1 MLLEEKHKSWFP
13 CFPTTNAPTL
23 HLCLFLA
30 NYITVRYIIMIG
42 LIDSYTQVTPPLDGT
57 EQSVVCG
64 I

>member
-13 CFPTTNAPTL
+13 CFPTTNASTL
-23 HLCLFLA
+23 HLPILA

-42 LIDSYTQVTPPLDGT
+42 LIDIYTQVTLPLDGT